1 MTDLVPQAIRDLL
14 TFYKERYPEARFGD
28 VDVGVLQSA
37 VDSIDEA
44 AQAVVRAEEAL
55 AATRASFRD
64 VEVEISQ
71 KAARA
76 LSFLKIFVDGDEEPL
91 AKLEAIAASM
101 PATRR
106 KPKVSVGDP
115 EIGSVEPR
123 PRRGRKPKG
132 SDESA
137 AALLQ
142 ESSSVELAS
151 SPVADSDISSPS
163 GASEVDFA
171 EPVAV
176 AKKPVEV
183 AKYN

>member
-14 TFYKERYPEARFGD
+14 AFYKERYPETRFGD

-44 AQAVVRAEEAL
+44 AQAVVQAEETL
-55 AATRASFRD
+55 AAARASFRD

-76 LSFLKIFVDGDEEPL
+76 VSFLKIFVDGDEEPL

-106 KPKVSVGDP
+106 KPKVSASDA
-115 EIGSVEPR
+115 EMGSGEPR
-123 PRRGRKPKG
+123 QRRGRKSKG
-132 SDESA
+132 SDGSA
-137 AALLQ
+137 VALLQ
-142 ESSSVELAS
+142 ESSNVEPAS
-151 SPVADSDISSPS
+151 SPSPDSDISSS
-163 GASEVDFA
+163 NDASDVDFA